1 MTNADSV
8 ATVIQLVVAYPLPDT
23 APSAMNEK
31 VTVDGVEV
39 SLGAIM
45 IMAPPELSTH
55 AVSGESTVLGPTS
68 FLPGNPFLSIIL
80 HFCMYTCRIWCGDKK
95 PGDATQHGGGQ
106 GCLPHGLARL

>member
-1 MTNADSV
+1 MTNADIV

-45 IMAPPELSTH
+45 IMAPPELATH

-68 FLPGNPFLSIIL
+68 FLPGNTF
-80 HFCMYTCRIWCGDKK
+80 
-95 PGDATQHGGGQ
+95 
-106 GCLPHGLARL
+106 